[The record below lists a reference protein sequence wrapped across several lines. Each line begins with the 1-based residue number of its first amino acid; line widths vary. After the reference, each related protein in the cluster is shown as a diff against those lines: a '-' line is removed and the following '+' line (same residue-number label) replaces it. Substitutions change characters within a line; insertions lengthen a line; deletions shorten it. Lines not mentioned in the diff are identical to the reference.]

1 MEFEVKRIA
10 DMNRAAYNPRV
21 DLQPEDEEYQAIERS
36 LKRHGLVQP
45 IVWNRRTNTVVSGHQ
60 RLTVL
65 EAQGETEVTVS
76 VVDLD
81 DIQEKEL
88 NVALNKITGEWDDDK
103 LSVILNELGEE
114 ATDTGFTLPEIDVL
128 RDELKSCFD
137 DVTAPDEEEST
148 EEPEES
154 FLLSLTF
161 DAADEKPLKAYIK
174 EHSEDAVVRIIVDTV
189 TASA

>member
-21 DLQPEDEEYQAIERS
+21 DLRPEDEEYQAIERS

-128 RDELKSCFD
+128 RDELKSYFD
-137 DVTAPDEEEST
+137 DVTAPDEEEPT

-161 DAADEKPLKAYIK
+161 DAADEKTLKAYIK

>member
-45 IVWNRRTNTVVSGHQ
+45 VVWNCRTNTVVSGHQ

-114 ATDTGFTLPEIDVL
+114 AADTGFTLPEIDVL
-128 RDELKSCFD
+128 RDELKSYFD
-137 DVTAPDEEEST
+137 DVTAPDEEEPT
-148 EEPEES
+148 EEPEDS

-161 DAADEKPLKAYIK
+161 DAADEKSLKAYIE

>member
-21 DLQPEDEEYQAIERS
+21 DLRPEDEEYQAIERS

-88 NVALNKITGEWDDDK
+88 NVATINFPSSSTSWAKK
-103 LSVILNELGEE
+103 RP
-114 ATDTGFTLPEIDVL
+114 TLVSHS
-128 RDELKSCFD
+128 RKS
-137 DVTAPDEEEST
+137 
-148 EEPEES
+148 
-154 FLLSLTF
+154 TF
-161 DAADEKPLKAYIK
+161 
-174 EHSEDAVVRIIVDTV
+174 
-189 TASA
+189 

>member
-81 DIQEKEL
+81 YIQEKEL

-114 ATDTGFTLPEIDVL
+114 ATDTGFTLQEIDVL
-128 RDELKSCFD
+128 RDELKSYFD
-137 DVTAPDEEEST
+137 DVTAPDEEEPT

>member
-76 VVDLD
+76 IVDLD

-128 RDELKSCFD
+128 RDELKSYFD
-137 DVTAPDEEEST
+137 DVTAPDEEEPT

>member
-10 DMNRAAYNPRV
+10 DMNRAAYNPSV

-114 ATDTGFTLPEIDVL
+114 ATDTGFTLQEIDVL
-128 RDELKSCFD
+128 RDELKSYFD
-137 DVTAPDEEEST
+137 DVTAPDEEEPT

>member
-21 DLQPEDEEYQAIERS
+21 DLRPEDEEYQAIERS

-128 RDELKSCFD
+128 RDELKSYFD
-137 DVTAPDEEEST
+137 DVTAPDEEKPT

>member
-114 ATDTGFTLPEIDVL
+114 ATDTGFTLQEIDVL
-128 RDELKSCFD
+128 RDELKSYFD
-137 DVTAPDEEEST
+137 DVTAPDEEEPT
-148 EEPEES
+148 EEPEDS

-161 DAADEKPLKAYIK
+161 DAADEKSLKAYIK

>member
-76 VVDLD
+76 VVYLD

-128 RDELKSCFD
+128 RDELKSYFD
-137 DVTAPDEEEST
+137 DVTAPDEEEPT
-148 EEPEES
+148 EEPEDS

-161 DAADEKPLKAYIK
+161 DAADEKSLKAYIK

>member
-21 DLQPEDEEYQAIERS
+21 DLRPEDEEYQAIERS

-76 VVDLD
+76 VVYLD

-128 RDELKSCFD
+128 RDELKSYFD
-137 DVTAPDEEEST
+137 DVTAPDEEEPT

>member
-81 DIQEKEL
+81 YIQEKEL

-128 RDELKSCFD
+128 RDELKSYFN
-137 DVTAPDEEEST
+137 DVTAPDEEEPT

>member
-76 VVDLD
+76 VVYLD

-137 DVTAPDEEEST
+137 DVTAPDEEEPT

>member
-128 RDELKSCFD
+128 RDELKSYFD
-137 DVTAPDEEEST
+137 DVTAPDEEEPT
-148 EEPEES
+148 EEQEES
-154 FLLSLTF
+154 FLPSLTF

>member
-128 RDELKSCFD
+128 RDELKSYFD
-137 DVTAPDEEEST
+137 DVTAPDEEEPT

-161 DAADEKPLKAYIK
+161 DAADKKPLKAYIK

>member
-10 DMNRAAYNPRV
+10 DINRAAYNPRV

-45 IVWNRRTNTVVSGHQ
+45 VVWNCRTNTVVSGHQ

-114 ATDTGFTLPEIDVL
+114 AADTGFTLPEIDVL
-128 RDELKSCFD
+128 RDELKSYFD
-137 DVTAPDEEEST
+137 DVTAPDEEEP
-148 EEPEES
+148 PEQPEDS